1 MRQPEL
7 DRQRGALS
15 KQSLGSQP
23 SRTLIGGLVLLLA
36 TTTVAVLAASPIAS
50 AKPGYIIFPAE
61 RSSRLVV
68 PGTQGFK
75 VTIERIGGRVELT
88 ASSQEGSAIYVI
100 RPVERPADRIE
111 ATFPGLGRV
120 SVRFQPS
127 GEPHL
132 AAGFCK
138 RRGSIE
144 QSGTFRG
151 TISFE
156 GEQGF
161 TKVAASHARGYVYRS
176 FKEVCKVSGHAT
188 DTPGYSL
195 TAIARSSRK
204 QIAFN
209 TFRATDS
216 VFGDDTLHFVS
227 LAEKRLGMLIARV
240 AFARG
245 QASSFVIEGPSARPD
260 SAAVMPP
267 SPFSGTAS
275 FRASGGMIEWQGTL
289 AVNLPG
295 AGTVQ
300 LTGPSYRSKL
310 CLNKRCLGN
319 IPAVPMATRSRLFA
333 GKSHPLLSEMMTE
346 DTKFAL
352 GF

>member
-1 MRQPEL
+1 MKV
-7 DRQRGALS
+7 G
-15 KQSLGSQP
+15 LG
-23 SRTLIGGLVLLLA
+23 LLLVA
-36 TTTVAVLAASPIAS
+36 TMAAALAASPIAS
-50 AKPGYIIFPAE
+50 AKSGYITFPGE

-75 VTIERIGGRVELT
+75 ITIERIAGRVELT
-88 ASSQEGSAIYVI
+88 AGGQEGSAIYVI
-100 RPVERPADRIE
+100 RSVEGPADRIE

-120 SVRFQPS
+120 SVRFHPS
-127 GEPHL
+127 GEPHR
-132 AAGFCK
+132 AAAFCK
-138 RRGSIE
+138 GRGSIK
-144 QSGTFRG
+144 QAGIFRG
-151 TISFE
+151 TIRFE

-161 TKVAASHARGYVYRS
+161 TKVAASHARGHVYRS
-176 FKEVCKVSGHAT
+176 FKEVCKRSGHAT

-195 TAIARSSRK
+195 TAIARSPK
-204 QIAFN
+204 TEIAFSA
-209 TFRATDS
+209 FRATDS

-227 LAEKRLGMLIARV
+227 LTEKRLGMLIARV
-240 AFARG
+240 ALTRG

-275 FRASGGMIEWQGTL
+275 FRASAGMTEWQGTL

-319 IPAVPMATRSRLFA
+319 ISTAIPTATRSSCLQVNHAPCSRR
-333 GKSHPLLSEMMTE
+333 
-346 DTKFAL
+346 
-352 GF
+352 